1 MKDMKIE
8 DILEQSIEEV
18 KAGRYSI
25 EECLARYPQAPREL
39 EALLRTALQIGTPPD
54 VEPSAA
60 FKVRAR
66 VRLMEQISS
75 RQNMPKKAHRFLPAI
90 SIFNHVPKVA
100 IVAVAVGLALFSA
113 GGSTVYASQDSLPG
127 DTLYGVKLVSEQIR
141 VALTFGSS
149 EKTELYLSL
158 AENRIEEMAALADS
172 IRTKD
177 VGKAAEGFEK
187 ALGRALSEAND
198 SAAGDQP
205 GLFETVS
212 LATPH
217 YLAALD
223 SVYDRMPDA
232 VKPAVT
238 AAREA
243 SIKNQQAALKAV
255 AKDNPGR
262 AVEINLAAMD
272 GRLDRATSSGEA
284 QDSAGLEAALHE
296 YEEMQQFGQDIA
308 EIAQGLGQDVT
319 SIGQLVAAATTKH
332 LEVLAAI
339 YEKVPEQAR
348 PAIENA
354 MSNAAAAHGK
364 AAKSLEDNGAGE
376 DTTRMPALPPSV
388 PEDVRQ
394 KLEDAFSNKH
404 NGLSDEKPGNSN
416 GKGNK

>member
-1 MKDMKIE
+1 MKIE

-25 EECLARYPQAPREL
+25 EECMARYPQMHREL
-39 EALLRTALQIGTPPD
+39 EPLLRTALLIGAPPD
-54 VEPSAA
+54 VKPSTR
-60 FKVRAR
+60 FKIQAR

-75 RQNMPKKAHRFLPAI
+75 RQNMTKATGRFLPAI
-90 SIFNHVPKVA
+90 SIFNHAPKIAVA
-100 IVAVAVGLALFSA
+100 IIAVVLALFSV
-113 GGSTVYASQDSLPG
+113 GGSTVHASQDSLPG
-127 DTLYGVKLVSEQIR
+127 DTLYSVKLVSEQIR
-141 VALTFGSS
+141 VALTFSSS

-172 IRTKD
+172 NRTKD
-177 VGKAAEGFEK
+177 VGNAAEGFEK
-187 ALGRALSEAND
+187 ALGRALSEAGE
-198 SAAGDQP
+198 SAAFDQP
-205 GLFETVS
+205 RLFETLS

-217 YLAALD
+217 YLTVLD
-223 SVYDRMPDA
+223 SVYDSVPKA
-232 VKPAVT
+232 AKTGVK

-243 SIKNQQAALKAV
+243 SIKNQQSALRAL
-255 AKDNPGR
+255 AKDNPSR
-262 AVEINLAAMD
+262 AVEINLATMD

-284 QDSAGLEAALHE
+284 QDSAGLEAALQE
-296 YEEMQQFGQDIA
+296 YENMQQFGQDIA

-332 LEVLAAI
+332 LEILAAV

-348 PAIENA
+348 SAIENA

-364 AAKSLEDNGAGE
+364 AAKFLEDNGGGE

-388 PEDVRQ
+388 PENVRQ
-394 KLEDAFSNKH
+394 KLEDAFSNKSS

>member
-1 MKDMKIE
+1 VKVMKIE

-25 EECLARYPQAPREL
+25 EECLARYPQAPQEL

-54 VEPSAA
+54 VEPSTA
-60 FKVRAR
+60 FKVQAR

-75 RQNMPKKAHRFLPAI
+75 RQNLPKTAGRFWPAI
-90 SIFNHVPKVA
+90 STFNPVTKMA
-100 IVAVAVGLALFSA
+100 IVAVAVGLALFSV

-127 DTLYGVKLVSEQIR
+127 DTLYGVKLVSEQVR
-141 VALTFGSS
+141 AALTVSSS

-177 VGKAAEGFEK
+177 VGSAADGFEK
-187 ALGRALSEAND
+187 ALGRAL

-217 YLAALD
+217 YLAVLD
-223 SVYDRMPDA
+223 SVYDRVPDA
-232 VKPAVT
+232 AKPAVT

-284 QDSAGLEAALHE
+284 QDSAGLEAALQE
-296 YEEMQQFGQDIA
+296 YENMQQFGQDIA
-308 EIAQGLGQDVT
+308 EIAQGLGQDIT

-354 MSNAAAAHGK
+354 MNNAAAAHGK

-388 PEDVRQ
+388 PENVRQ
-394 KLEDAFSNKH
+394 KLEDAFSNKSS